1 MKNEI
6 INETIS
12 DLERKELE
20 NLGFYS
26 DEEENNIN
34 DNNNIDVNTKDIINQ
49 NNNNNNNKNKTVSI
63 FKSTDFNDFPKS
75 DLKENIQENNNIN
88 NININNNKH
97 FIKKNIKI
105 NKNKIEDNK
114 IDEIKNEEMLEED
127 TDEEKS
133 ISNNS
138 IKDIDDIDNEIN
150 LEEQLKKEYE
160 CDYFK
165 DNDKIK
171 EDISDTELFSM
182 SKENIIQYKNYQL
195 LKLKTIIKN
204 LKQEKEALIQ
214 NYKQTT
220 DNLLKHIKELEFKGT
235 GERPVT
241 AKIIHKISSN
251 NQNDIKKIDEKS
263 GVGDRDRCPN
273 CGKKIKNNLLM
284 EHSLECMRKK
294 YRCIY
299 CNDLMNVEEKIKHN
313 NLFND
318 KTLMYKNIINKN
330 SEYIIKALKHYFPIN
345 ELILDEKTGDY
356 FIHLIIKN
364 NIFNVLKKYDNVID
378 VNLENNQ
385 KETPLFLAVNKN
397 DINIVRDLV
406 SKGADIKKRNK
417 SDISPLMYCCK
428 YNYQAIAEFL
438 IKKGADVN
446 EKNILGDTP
455 VKLAQSNGNEEL
467 ALKLIKIYKADIN

>member
-1 MKNEI
+1 MKDEI
-6 INETIS
+6 SNETIS

-75 DLKENIQENNNIN
+75 DLKENIKENN

-138 IKDIDDIDNEIN
+138 MKDIDDIDNEIN

-160 CDYFK
+160 GDYFK
-165 DNDKIK
+165 DNEKIK
-171 EDISDTELFSM
+171 GEISDTELFSM
-182 SKENIIQYKNYQL
+182 SKENIIQYKNYQI
-195 LKLKTIIKN
+195 LKLKTVIKN

-251 NQNDIKKIDEKS
+251 NQNDEKKT
-263 GVGDRDRCPN
+263 GVDKDKCPN

-299 CNDLMNVEEKIKHN
+299 CNDLMNVEDKIKHN
-313 NLFND
+313 NLFSD

-330 SEYIIKALKHYFPIN
+330 SEYVIKALKHYFPIN
-345 ELILDEKTGDY
+345 EIILDEKTGDY

-364 NIFNVLKKYDNVID
+364 NIFNVIKKYDNVID
-378 VNLENNQ
+378 VNLENKQ

-397 DINIVRDLV
+397 DINIVKELIC
-406 SKGADIKKRNK
+406 KGADIKKRNK
-417 SDISPLMYCCK
+417 SDMSPLMLCCK
-428 YNYQAIAEFL
+428 NNYQTIAEFL

-455 VKLAQSNGNEEL
+455 LKLAQSNGNEEL

>member
-1 MKNEI
+1 MKDK
-6 INETIS
+6 INDENIS
-12 DLERKELE
+12 ELERKELE

-34 DNNNIDVNTKDIINQ
+34 DNNNINVNTKDIINQ

-75 DLKENIQENNNIN
+75 DLKENIKENN

-160 CDYFK
+160 GDYFK
-165 DNDKIK
+165 DNEKIK
-171 EDISDTELFSM
+171 GEISDTELFSM
-182 SKENIIQYKNYQL
+182 SKENIIQYKNYQI
-195 LKLKTIIKN
+195 LKLKTVIKN

-251 NQNDIKKIDEKS
+251 NQNDEKKT
-263 GVGDRDRCPN
+263 GVDKDKCPN

-299 CNDLMNVEEKIKHN
+299 CNDLMNVEDKIKHN
-313 NLFND
+313 NLFSD
-318 KTLMYKNIINKN
+318 KALMYKNIINKN
-330 SEYIIKALKHYFPIN
+330 SEYVIKALKHYFPIN
-345 ELILDEKTGDY
+345 EIILDEKTGDY

-364 NIFNVLKKYDNVID
+364 NIFNVIKKYDNVID
-378 VNLENNQ
+378 VNLENKQ

-397 DINIVRDLV
+397 DINIVKELIC
-406 SKGADIKKRNK
+406 KGADIKKRNK
-417 SDISPLMYCCK
+417 SDMSPLMLCCK
-428 YNYQAIAEFL
+428 NNYQTIAEFL

-455 VKLAQSNGNEEL
+455 LKLAQSNGNEEL

>member
-1 MKNEI
+1 MKDKTYNEK
-6 INETIS
+6 IS
-12 DLERKELE
+12 ELERKELE

-26 DEEENNIN
+26 DEEEENIN
-34 DNNNIDVNTKDIINQ
+34 DNNI
-49 NNNNNNNKNKTVSI
+49 NNNKVNNNKTISI

-75 DLKENIQENNNIN
+75 ELKENKQENKS
-88 NININNNKH
+88 INNNKNN
-97 FIKKNIKI
+97 KKYFDKNKLNIKI
-105 NKNKIEDNK
+105 NNKKIEDNK
-114 IDEIKNEEMLEED
+114 IDERKNEEMIEED
-127 TDEEKS
+127 TDEENNS
-133 ISNNS
+133 FNNNNNS
-138 IKDIDDIDNEIN
+138 IKELDDIDNEIN

-160 CDYFK
+160 GDYFK

-330 SEYIIKALKHYFPIN
+330 CEYIIKALKHYFPIN

-397 DINIVRDLV
+397 DINIVRDLL

-417 SDISPLMYCCK
+417 SDMSPLMYCCK

>member
-1 MKNEI
+1 MKDKTYNEK
-6 INETIS
+6 IS
-12 DLERKELE
+12 ELERKELE

-26 DEEENNIN
+26 DEEEENIN
-34 DNNNIDVNTKDIINQ
+34 ENSI
-49 NNNNNNNKNKTVSI
+49 NNNKVNNNKTISI
-63 FKSTDFNDFPKS
+63 FKSTDFNDFPKAE
-75 DLKENIQENNNIN
+75 LKENKQENKS
-88 NININNNKH
+88 INNNKKY
-97 FIKKNIKI
+97 FD
-105 NKNKIEDNK
+105 KNKLNK
-114 IDEIKNEEMLEED
+114 IDERKNEEMIEED
-127 TDEEKS
+127 TDEENNS
-133 ISNNS
+133 FTNNNNS
-138 IKDIDDIDNEIN
+138 IKELDDIDNEIN

-160 CDYFK
+160 GDYFK

-330 SEYIIKALKHYFPIN
+330 CEYIIKALKHYFPIN

-397 DINIVRDLV
+397 DINIVRDLL

-417 SDISPLMYCCK
+417 SDMSPLMYCCK

>member
-1 MKNEI
+1 MKDEI
-6 INETIS
+6 NNETIS

-75 DLKENIQENNNIN
+75 DLKENIKENN

-160 CDYFK
+160 GDYFK
-165 DNDKIK
+165 DNEKIK
-171 EDISDTELFSM
+171 GEISDTELFSM
-182 SKENIIQYKNYQL
+182 SKENIIQYKNYQI
-195 LKLKTIIKN
+195 LKLKTVIKN

-251 NQNDIKKIDEKS
+251 NQNDEKKT
-263 GVGDRDRCPN
+263 GVDKDKCPN

-299 CNDLMNVEEKIKHN
+299 CNDLMNVEDKIKHN
-313 NLFND
+313 NLFSD

-330 SEYIIKALKHYFPIN
+330 SEYVIKALKHYFPIN
-345 ELILDEKTGDY
+345 EIILDEKTGDY

-364 NIFNVLKKYDNVID
+364 NIFNVIKKYDNVID
-378 VNLENNQ
+378 VNLENKQ

-397 DINIVRDLV
+397 DINIVKELIC
-406 SKGADIKKRNK
+406 KGADIKKRNK
-417 SDISPLMYCCK
+417 SDMSPLMLCCK
-428 YNYQAIAEFL
+428 NNYQTIAEFL

-455 VKLAQSNGNEEL
+455 LKLAQSNGNEEL

>member
-1 MKNEI
+1 MNNSYDEK
-6 INETIS
+6 IS
-12 DLERKELE
+12 ELERKELE
-20 NLGFYS
+20 NLGMYS
-26 DEEENNIN
+26 DEEE
-34 DNNNIDVNTKDIINQ
+34 DDI
-49 NNNNNNNKNKTVSI
+49 NKNNDLKKTKEEKQISI
-63 FKSTDFNDFPKS
+63 FKSTDINDFPKF
-75 DLKENIQENNNIN
+75 DPENKIKEENNIN
-88 NININNNKH
+88 TNNNK
-97 FIKKNIKI
+97 FLVKNKI
-105 NKNKIEDNK
+105 NVKISNKNKIENNK
-114 IDEIKNEEMLEED
+114 IDDRKNNEIIEEEENI
-127 TDEEKS
+127 EE
-133 ISNNS
+133 SNL
-138 IKDIDDIDNEIN
+138 IKDFDDIDNEIN
-150 LEEQLKKEYE
+150 LAEQLKQEYE
-160 CDYFK
+160 GDYFK
-165 DNDKIK
+165 DKEKIK

-182 SKENIIQYKNYQL
+182 SKENIIQYKNYQI

-241 AKIIHKISSN
+241 AKIIHKISN
-251 NQNDIKKIDEKS
+251 NSNDIEKNTENNIEI
-263 GVGDRDRCPN
+263 GNNLNPNNKGLCPN
-273 CGKKIKNNLLM
+273 CGKKIKNNFM

-299 CNDLMNVEEKIKHN
+299 CNELMNVEEKEKHN
-313 NLFND
+313 HLFGD

-330 SEYIIKALKHYFPIN
+330 SEFIIKALKHYFPIN
-345 ELILDEKTGDY
+345 EVVLDETTGDY

-364 NIFNVLKKYDNVID
+364 NIFNVIKKYDNIIN
-378 VNLENNQ
+378 VNLENKQ

-397 DINIVRDLV
+397 DINIVKELV
-406 SKGADIKKRNK
+406 CKGADIKKRNK
-417 SDISPLMYCCK
+417 GDMSPLMVCCK
-428 YNYQAIAEFL
+428 NNFKNIAEFL

>member
-1 MKNEI
+1 
-6 INETIS
+6 
-12 DLERKELE
+12 
-20 NLGFYS
+20 
-26 DEEENNIN
+26 
-34 DNNNIDVNTKDIINQ
+34 
-49 NNNNNNNKNKTVSI
+49 
-63 FKSTDFNDFPKS
+63 
-75 DLKENIQENNNIN
+75 
-88 NININNNKH
+88 
-97 FIKKNIKI
+97 
-105 NKNKIEDNK
+105 
-114 IDEIKNEEMLEED
+114 
-127 TDEEKS
+127 
-133 ISNNS
+133 
-138 IKDIDDIDNEIN
+138 
-150 LEEQLKKEYE
+150 
-160 CDYFK
+160 
-165 DNDKIK
+165 
-171 EDISDTELFSM
+171 
-182 SKENIIQYKNYQL
+182 
-195 LKLKTIIKN
+195 
-204 LKQEKEALIQ
+204 
-214 NYKQTT
+214 
-220 DNLLKHIKELEFKGT
+220 
-235 GERPVT
+235 
-241 AKIIHKISSN
+241 
-251 NQNDIKKIDEKS
+251 
-263 GVGDRDRCPN
+263 
-273 CGKKIKNNLLM
+273 
-284 EHSLECMRKK
+284 MRKK

-313 NLFND
+313 NFFND

-330 SEYIIKALKHYFPIN
+330 CEYVIKALKHYFPIN
-345 ELILDEKTGDY
+345 ELILDEKTADY

>member
-1 MKNEI
+1 MKDK
-6 INETIS
+6 INDENIS
-12 DLERKELE
+12 ELERKELE

-26 DEEENNIN
+26 DEEENIN
-34 DNNNIDVNTKDIINQ
+34 DNNNTYNIKGTK
-49 NNNNNNNKNKTVSI
+49 NNKTISI
-63 FKSTDFNDFPKS
+63 FKSTDFNDFPKA
-75 DLKENIQENNNIN
+75 DIKENIKDNNKLNIN
-88 NININNNKH
+88 TNNNNNKYL
-97 FIKKNIKI
+97 IKNKLNIKI

-114 IDEIKNEEMLEED
+114 IDERKNEESIEED

-133 ISNNS
+133 NSNNS
-138 IKDIDDIDNEIN
+138 IKDLDDIDNEIN

-160 CDYFK
+160 GDYFK
-165 DNDKIK
+165 DNEKIK
-171 EDISDTELFSM
+171 EDISDTELISM
-182 SKENIIQYKNYQL
+182 SKENILQYKNYQI

-204 LKQEKEALIQ
+204 LKQEKEVLIQ

-251 NQNDIKKIDEKS
+251 NQNDEKKT
-263 GVGDRDRCPN
+263 GGDKDRCPN

-299 CNDLMNVEEKIKHN
+299 CNELMNVEEKIKHN
-313 NLFND
+313 NLFSD

-330 SEYIIKALKHYFPIN
+330 SEYVIKALKHYFPIN

-364 NIFNVLKKYDNVID
+364 NIFNVIKKYDNVID
-378 VNLENNQ
+378 VNLENKQ

-397 DINIVRDLV
+397 DINIVKELIC
-406 SKGADIKKRNK
+406 KGADIKKRNK
-417 SDISPLMYCCK
+417 SDMSPLMYCCK
-428 YNYQAIAEFL
+428 NNYQAIAEFL

-455 VKLAQSNGNEEL
+455 LKLAQSNGNEEL

>member
-1 MKNEI
+1 MKDEI
-6 INETIS
+6 SNETIS

-34 DNNNIDVNTKDIINQ
+34 DNNNIDVNTKDIINK
-49 NNNNNNNKNKTVSI
+49 NNINNKNKTVSI

-75 DLKENIQENNNIN
+75 DLKENIKENN

-160 CDYFK
+160 GDFFK
-165 DNDKIK
+165 DNEKIK
-171 EDISDTELFSM
+171 GEISDTELFSM
-182 SKENIIQYKNYQL
+182 SKENIIQYKNYQI
-195 LKLKTIIKN
+195 LKLKTVIKN

-251 NQNDIKKIDEKS
+251 NQNDEKKT
-263 GVGDRDRCPN
+263 GVDKDKCPN

-299 CNDLMNVEEKIKHN
+299 CNDLMNVEDKIKHN
-313 NLFND
+313 NLFSD

-330 SEYIIKALKHYFPIN
+330 SEYVIKALKHYFPIN
-345 ELILDEKTGDY
+345 EIILDEKTGDY

-364 NIFNVLKKYDNVID
+364 NIFNVIKKYDNVID
-378 VNLENNQ
+378 VNLENKQ

-397 DINIVRDLV
+397 DINIVKELIC
-406 SKGADIKKRNK
+406 KGADIKKRNK
-417 SDISPLMYCCK
+417 SDISPLMLCCK
-428 YNYQAIAEFL
+428 NNYQTIAEFL

-455 VKLAQSNGNEEL
+455 LKLAQSNGNEEL